1 MTPDGA
7 REIGAEPDASKNAR
21 DDTRLHARFGN
32 RSPEPA
38 VYRVL
43 LDGQN
48 PAGLSRRPQYGV
60 RVERL
65 HSVHAQHSTGNA
77 TDPQL
82 VGGGERDAE
91 DATSGD
97 EREVLALPKSTRA
110 SELKGLI
117 RAACIGRRRLVE
129 SEVRGSRGIRD
140 CFGGLRG
147 LPEVAGC
154 HHRDLGKGAEYR
166 EIFGGVMRHAER
178 AVTEPAADR
187 DDFHVGVVIASI
199 VANLLKTSKRRKIRN
214 GVGENDATVQC

>member
-1 MTPDGA
+1 KRRGPAPARQTSTTRCHTLCGTSMGAADERERAGGDRRGVQTIPSSKICLTPDGA

-140 CFGGLRG
+140 CFG
-147 LPEVAGC
+147 
-154 HHRDLGKGAEYR
+154 
-166 EIFGGVMRHAER
+166 
-178 AVTEPAADR
+178 
-187 DDFHVGVVIASI
+187 
-199 VANLLKTSKRRKIRN
+199 
-214 GVGENDATVQC
+214 